1 MRIEKKNN
9 NIKTDGTPPQTCTSS
24 TRRRQ
29 DVMQRVTGGNAR
41 RGEGGR
47 GCVVA
52 VCSGG
57 CCSVQFEG
65 AYYIAAGTEDDGTVE
80 AVVVGRSR

>member
-1 MRIEKKNN
+1 
-9 NIKTDGTPPQTCTSS
+9 
-24 TRRRQ
+24 
-29 DVMQRVTGGNAR
+29 MQRVTGGNAR